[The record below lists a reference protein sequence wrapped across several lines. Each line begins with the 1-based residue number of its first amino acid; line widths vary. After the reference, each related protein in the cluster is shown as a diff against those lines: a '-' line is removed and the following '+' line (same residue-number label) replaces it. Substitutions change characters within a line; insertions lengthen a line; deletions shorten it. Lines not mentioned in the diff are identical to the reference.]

1 MITLNGTWQM
11 NCKGEDSWQEGQVP
25 GTVYTELLRN
35 GQMKDPYVGENEDEV
50 RDLSYND
57 YTYRRTFEVEEKTLQ
72 NTKNVLVCE
81 GLDTLADVY
90 LNGTHMGSCENMH
103 RTYRFDVTELLKA
116 GTNEIVVELHSPL
129 KYMEE
134 QYEKRPLWG
143 VSSTVPG
150 YQHIRKAHCM
160 FGWDWGPK
168 LPDLGIWRSIYI
180 EEIQNG
186 RIESVYLRQ
195 KLSGNEACLT
205 VEVENAGGLHCDSAG
220 WICGC

>member
-143 VSSTVPG
+143 GVEYRAGISAYPESALYVRLGLGSEAAGSWYLAQYLYRRDSERTHRVGVSAAET
-150 YQHIRKAHCM
+150 
-160 FGWDWGPK
+160 FG
-168 LPDLGIWRSIYI
+168 
-180 EEIQNG
+180 E
-186 RIESVYLRQ
+186 
-195 KLSGNEACLT
+195 
-205 VEVENAGGLHCDSAG
+205 
-220 WICGC
+220 

>member
-25 GTVYTELLRN
+25 GTVYTDLLRN

-116 GTNEIVVELHSPL
+116 GTNEIAVELHSPL

-143 VSSTVPG
+143 CRVPCRD
-150 YQHIRKAHCM
+150 I
-160 FGWDWGPK
+160 
-168 LPDLGIWRSIYI
+168 SIS
-180 EEIQNG
+180 G
-186 RIESVYLRQ
+186 KRIV
-195 KLSGNEACLT
+195 C
-205 VEVENAGGLHCDSAG
+205 SAG
-220 WICGC
+220 TGVRSCRILVSGAVFI